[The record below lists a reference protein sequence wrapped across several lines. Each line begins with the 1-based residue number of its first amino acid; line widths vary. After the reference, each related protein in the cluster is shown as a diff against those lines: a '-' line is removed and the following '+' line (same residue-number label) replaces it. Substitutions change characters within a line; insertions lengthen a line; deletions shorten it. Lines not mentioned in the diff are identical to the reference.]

1 MVIKLSSFFLIAL
14 AASVVAAP
22 RGEGLIPTIIP
33 TVLPTDLPTSLPT
46 GIPTDLPISLPSGI
60 PTDLPTSLPSGIPT
74 ELPTSLPT
82 GIPTDLPI
90 SLPSGIPTDL
100 PTSLPVGLPTI
111 IPTSIIPTITLSI
124 PALPTG
130 TLLPG
135 SQCDTGPVQCC
146 QSSGTAGDPG
156 IASVLSLIGVVVE
169 DLDVVVGVT
178 CAPIDVVGLGSGA
191 TCDADPLC
199 CEDNNFNSVVAIGC
213 VPVNLAL

>member
-1 MVIKLSSFFLIAL
+1 MVIKLSSFFLLAL

-33 TVLPTDLPTSLPT
+33 TILPTDLPTSLPT
-46 GIPTDLPISLPSGI
+46 GIPTDLPISLPTGI

-90 SLPSGIPTDL
+90 SLPTGIPTDL
-100 PTSLPVGLPTI
+100 PTSIPLGLPTIIPTSVIPTI

-146 QSSGTAGDPG
+146 ESSGTAGDPG

-191 TCDADPLC
+191 TW
-199 CEDNNFNSVVAIGC
+199 
-213 VPVNLAL
+213 